1 MDYSIF
7 IIIGI
12 LGIAIGIVIGT
23 KYLQRKGIV
32 TKEDVL
38 TVARVFG
45 LTLNIVKEL
54 KLEKED
60 KIRLIGDIVND
71 GIQYVLAV
79 FDNNEDI
86 DKLAD
91 EVYDFVVDK
100 CITFNIELNEN
111 RINIIKALIEVGLD
125 KVLVKVVDREI

>member
-23 KYLQRKGIV
+23 KYLQRKGII

-86 DKLAD
+86 DKLAE
-91 EVYDFVVDK
+91 EVYDYVVDK
-100 CITFNIELNEN
+100 CITFNIKLNEN

>member
-12 LGIAIGIVIGT
+12 LGIAIGTVIGI
-23 KYLQRKGIV
+23 KYLQRKGII

-38 TVARVFG
+38 TVARVFD
-45 LTLNIVKEL
+45 LTFNIVKEL

-86 DKLAD
+86 DKLAE

-111 RINIIKALIEVGLD
+111 RINIIKVLIEVGLD
-125 KVLVKVVDREI
+125 KALVKVVDREI

>member
-1 MDYSIF
+1 MRI
-7 IIIGI
+7 
-12 LGIAIGIVIGT
+12 
-23 KYLQRKGIV
+23 
-32 TKEDVL
+32 L

-71 GIQYVLAV
+71 GIQYALAV
-79 FDNNEDI
+79 FDNKEDI
-86 DKLAD
+86 DKLAE

-125 KVLVKVVDREI
+125 KVLVKVVDREA

>member
-12 LGIAIGIVIGT
+12 LGIAIGIVIGI
-23 KYLQRKGIV
+23 KYLQRKGII

-38 TVARVFG
+38 TVARVFD
-45 LTLNIVKEL
+45 LTFNIVKEL

-86 DKLAD
+86 DKLAE

-111 RINIIKALIEVGLD
+111 RINIIKVLIEVGLD
-125 KVLVKVVDREI
+125 KALVKVVDREI

>member
-12 LGIAIGIVIGT
+12 LGIAIGIVIGI
-23 KYLQRKGIV
+23 KYLQRKGII

-38 TVARVFG
+38 TVARVFD

-86 DKLAD
+86 DKLAE

>member
-23 KYLQRKGIV
+23 KYLQRKDIIA
-32 TKEDVL
+32 KEDVL

-45 LTLNIVKEL
+45 LTLNVVKEL

-86 DKLAD
+86 DKLAE

>member
-12 LGIAIGIVIGT
+12 LGIAIGIVIGI
-23 KYLQRKGIV
+23 KYLQRKGII

-38 TVARVFG
+38 TVARVFD

-86 DKLAD
+86 DKLAE

-100 CITFNIELNEN
+100 CITFGIELTDNRKDILRQLIIAGLNLKIINE
-111 RINIIKALIEVGLD
+111 
-125 KVLVKVVDREI
+125 EI

>member
-23 KYLQRKGIV
+23 KYLQRKGII

-86 DKLAD
+86 DKLAE

>member
-1 MDYSIF
+1 LRI
-7 IIIGI
+7 
-12 LGIAIGIVIGT
+12 
-23 KYLQRKGIV
+23 
-32 TKEDVL
+32 L

-71 GIQYVLAV
+71 GIQYALAV
-79 FDNNEDI
+79 FDNKEDI
-86 DKLAD
+86 DKLAE

-125 KVLVKVVDREI
+125 KVLVKVVDREA

>member
-23 KYLQRKGIV
+23 KYLQRKGVI

-38 TVARVFG
+38 IVAKCFDLG
-45 LTLNIVKEL
+45 LSIIKEL

-60 KIRLIGDIVND
+60 KILLIGNIVND
-71 GIQYVLAV
+71 GIEYVIAV
-79 FDNNEDI
+79 FDNTEDI
-86 DKLAD
+86 DKLAE

-125 KVLVKVVDREI
+125 KVLVKVVDREM

>member
-12 LGIAIGIVIGT
+12 LGIAIGIVIGI
-23 KYLQRKGIV
+23 KYLQRKGII

-38 TVARVFG
+38 TVARVFD

-86 DKLAD
+86 DKLAE

-111 RINIIKALIEVGLD
+111 RINIIKVLIEVGLD